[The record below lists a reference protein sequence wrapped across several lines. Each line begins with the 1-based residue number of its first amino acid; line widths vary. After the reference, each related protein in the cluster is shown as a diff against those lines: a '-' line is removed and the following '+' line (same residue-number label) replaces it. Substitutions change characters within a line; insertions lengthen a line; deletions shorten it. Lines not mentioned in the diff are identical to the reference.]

1 MKTLP
6 LVFSLFTFGFTIAQH
21 NTNLNKHQNLKGQVA
36 IQGYD
41 PVAYFISAPTEGKKE
56 ISTKHNGAIYY
67 FYTEDN
73 KNLFVKNPSK
83 YEPQYGGYCAY
94 AIGEN
99 GEKVSINPKTFKIVN
114 GKLYLFYNAYFTN
127 TLKSWNKN
135 EDELKREADE
145 NWINILNS
153 GY

>member
-1 MKTLP
+1 MKAII
-6 LVFSLFTFGFTIAQH
+6 VIFSLFIAGFSFAQKDDIS
-21 NTNLNKHQNLKGQVA
+21 KHQNLERQVA
-36 IQGYD
+36 IQGFD
-41 PVAYFISAPTEGKKE
+41 PVAYFVSEPIEGNKQ
-56 ISTKHNGAIYY
+56 IFAKHNDVIYY
-67 FYTEDN
+67 FSTEEN